1 MMKTIQ
7 IKVFG
12 RVQGV
17 GFRYF
22 TAQHAK
28 DNNITGTVQNVD
40 DYVEI
45 YATGENS
52 DLDTFTD
59 KVIRGASPMSRVQ
72 SYEIN
77 DIPEQQFKQFKT
89 I

>member
-1 MMKTIQ
+1 MKTIQ

-52 DLDTFTD
+52 NLDTFTD
-59 KVIRGASPMSRVQ
+59 KVIHGASPMSRVQ

>member
-1 MMKTIQ
+1 MKTIH

-22 TAQHAK
+22 TAQHAN

-45 YATGENS
+45 YATGES
-52 DLDTFTD
+52 SKLDIFTE

-77 DIPEQQFKQFKT
+77 NIPEQQFKHFKT

>member
-1 MMKTIQ
+1 MKTIH

-45 YATGENS
+45 YATGES
-52 DLDTFTD
+52 SKLDIFTE
-59 KVIRGASPMSRVQ
+59 KVIRGASPTSRVQ

-77 DIPEQQFKQFKT
+77 DIPKQQFKHFKT

>member
-1 MMKTIQ
+1 MKTIQ

-59 KVIRGASPMSRVQ
+59 KVIRGASPMSLVQ

-77 DIPEQQFKQFKT
+77 DLPEQQFKQFKT